1 MTTAPA
7 LSSRRAAVLVTGA
20 SRGIGRA
27 VATTLA
33 AQGLPV
39 LVNFRSDED
48 AARAVCDAITGAGG
62 DAETFAGDV
71 STAEGF
77 AALVKRIKDAGY
89 WVRTLVNNAGIT
101 RDNFV
106 ARMSDDEWRSV
117 IDTNLSG
124 AFYGVRQVLPG
135 MIARRSGAIVNVASV
150 SGLRGQEGQANYGA
164 AKAGLVALTRALARE
179 VARYNIRVNAVAPG
193 FVETDMLARLREH
206 PEQAR
211 RLEQARTEFIPLAR
225 FGTPEEIAGVVRFLA
240 SDAASYM
247 TGQVLVVDGG
257 LTA

>member
-1 MTTAPA
+1 MTPAHA
-7 LSSRRAAVLVTGA
+7 LSNRRAAALVTGA

-39 LVNFRSDED
+39 LVNFRADDE
-48 AARAVCDAITGAGG
+48 AAREVRDAIADAGG
-62 DAETFAGDV
+62 EAEAFAGDV

-77 AALVKRIKDAGY
+77 AALMKRIKDSGY
-89 WVRTLVNNAGIT
+89 WVKTLVNNAGIT

-106 ARMSDDEWRSV
+106 ARMSDEEWRSV
-117 IDTNLSG
+117 IDTNLNG
-124 AFYGVRQVLPG
+124 AFFGVRQVLPG

-164 AKAGLVALTRALARE
+164 AKAGLLALTRSLARE
-179 VARYNIRVNAVAPG
+179 VARYDIRVNAVAPG

-206 PEQAR
+206 TEQAK
-211 RLEQARTEFIPLAR
+211 RLEQARAEFIPLAR
-225 FGTPEEIAGVVRFLA
+225 FGRPEEVAAVVRFLA
-240 SDAASYM
+240 SDEASYM